1 MNYTEIVSDSDEPD
15 PFLTLI
21 EKLDILRNANLPQV
35 SPVPDDPVLEDLK
48 SVRERYVACVDRI
61 VRATRSI
68 KTKQTEIDGLVELVK
83 KLGTV
88 PYKDDLERIVER
100 FENEGGLTETRQ
112 SLAEATA
119 EYSSLRKV
127 FELVEEPSRYC
138 CFMCLERSIEHVF
151 IPCGHT
157 TCHVCSERMA
167 DSFSCP
173 FCRSVIHQ
181 RFKLFT

>member
-1 MNYTEIVSDSDEPD
+1 MNYTEIGSDSED

-21 EKLDILRNANLPQV
+21 EKLDILRNANLPEV

-48 SVRERYVACVDRI
+48 SVRERYVACVDSI

-83 KLGTV
+83 KLGEV

-112 SLAEATA
+112 ILAEATA
-119 EYSSLRKV
+119 EYYSLRKV